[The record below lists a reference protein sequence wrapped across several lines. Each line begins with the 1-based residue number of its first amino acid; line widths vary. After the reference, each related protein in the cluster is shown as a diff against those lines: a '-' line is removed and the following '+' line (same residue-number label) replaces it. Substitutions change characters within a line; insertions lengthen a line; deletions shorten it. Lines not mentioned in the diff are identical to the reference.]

1 MSAHRLSLAV
11 VCSFA
16 VLASGYAPAPRA
28 PSGRDPSEE
37 IARIRHHL
45 EGAEAVLLSRDDST
59 LTAAQRAA
67 RARLVVEL
75 RAYRLRGVFPHNH
88 QWLGRRTPVF
98 VDEHETRCAMA
109 YLIEQSGAEALVSRI
124 ASTRN
129 LARIRDLA
137 GDPELGAW
145 LDRHGLTLDEAA
157 RIQPEYEGSYPETE
171 SNGGV
176 WAASVLGAGAG
187 VTGIGLNVSVAESRQ
202 ARNTRGLLGVVCGL
216 AAAGL
221 GVPGV
226 SEGGAVSVLGAI
238 DIGAGLASVG
248 LGIRQINATGATRSR
263 MAAYSVAPAVWR
275 DGGGVRWVGLMM
287 RF

>member
-1 MSAHRLSLAV
+1 
-11 VCSFA
+11 
-16 VLASGYAPAPRA
+16 
-28 PSGRDPSEE
+28 
-37 IARIRHHL
+37 
-45 EGAEAVLLSRDDST
+45 
-59 LTAAQRAA
+59 
-67 RARLVVEL
+67 
-75 RAYRLRGVFPHNH
+75 
-88 QWLGRRTPVF
+88 
-98 VDEHETRCAMA
+98 
-109 YLIEQSGAEALVSRI
+109 
-124 ASTRN
+124 
-129 LARIRDLA
+129 
-137 GDPELGAW
+137 
-145 LDRHGLTLDEAA
+145 
-157 RIQPEYEGSYPETE
+157 
-171 SNGGV
+171 
-176 WAASVLGAGAG
+176 